1 MSETNNTKN
10 VRDDEIDLLDL
21 FRRMGRSLG
30 KMFTAIGKAILISI
44 VFLLKHWLA
53 LGLSIFLGIGVS
65 YLLKYSSRSY
75 YTSDLVLRANSVSTT
90 SDMIAYLNR
99 LHTFCKEK
107 NRAALSGA
115 LSLKPEQ
122 VKNIIDISAY
132 WIIDNGNDGI
142 PDLVD
147 YRNKHNVYDTINVRM
162 QDRFDVRV
170 TTEIPQELQNI
181 MYGILSFINADS
193 LFQQR
198 NRVRLRQNQELLA
211 RLNYDILQLD
221 SLQKVLIQETA
232 KREPKTGGQMI
243 FLQQQNTQLVYSD
256 IYKLHGQKQTLELE
270 RDLYRD
276 IVTILSEFTIP
287 AMRINGAGF
296 YGVRIIPAFF
306 FVTLLI
312 LIIISNRKKLL
323 EIYNKY

>member
-44 VFLLKHWLA
+44 VFLLKHWLP
-53 LGLSIFLGIGVS
+53 LGISVLLGIGAS
-65 YLLKYSSRSY
+65 YLLKYSSPSY
-75 YTSDLVLRANSVSTT
+75 FTSDLVLRANSVSTT

-99 LHTFCKEK
+99 LHTFCKEN

-115 LSLKPEQ
+115 IALKPEQ
-122 VKNIIDISAY
+122 VKNIVDISAY

-142 PDLVD
+142 PDQVD

-170 TTEIPQELQNI
+170 TTQIPQELQNI
-181 MYGILSFINADS
+181 MYGILSFINSDS

-198 NRVRLRQNQELLA
+198 NRVRLRQNQELLG

-221 SLQKVLIQETA
+221 SLQKVIIKETA
-232 KREPKTGGQMI
+232 RRQPQSGGQMI
-243 FLQQQNTQLVYSD
+243 FLQQQNTQLVYPD
-256 IYKLHGQKQTLELE
+256 IYKLHTQKQNLELE

-276 IVTILSEFTIP
+276 IVTILSEFSIP
-287 AMRINGAGF
+287 ALRINGAGF
-296 YGVRIIPAFF
+296 YAIKVVPLFF
-306 FVTLLI
+306 CITLLI
-312 LIIISNRKKLL
+312 LIVIVNWKGLT
-323 EIYNKY
+323 EIYHKY